1 MSFSGI
7 PTLTL
12 AAAMVG
18 MGAFPGQGRP
28 ADPVAETALASARPA
43 ALVADSP
50 ATNPKLAASLGLSVY
65 PSKEQSKEQQAKHP
79 IKDHGVRRRGA
90 GGLKRSVGD
99 GRSQHRD
106 RSKPRSFIALVP
118 VLVLPVGLCQ
128 STICPGSASPEVH
141 VGCAVTKACY
151 RAQW

>member
-28 ADPVAETALASARPA
+28 ADLAAETALASARPA
-43 ALVADSP
+43 AVVADSP

-65 PSKEQSKEQQAKHP
+65 PSKGQSKEQQAK
-79 IKDHGVRRRGA
+79 DE
-90 GGLKRSVGD
+90 
-99 GRSQHRD
+99 Q
-106 RSKPRSFIALVP
+106 
-118 VLVLPVGLCQ
+118 
-128 STICPGSASPEVH
+128 E
-141 VGCAVTKACY
+141 CY
-151 RAQW
+151 QWAKEQTGIDPDTSR